1 MVSAQNQPIV
11 APNIPD
17 LLELFA
23 YINVLGERSEEAK
36 WKKSVK
42 DVRVYDDART
52 ANTADQVNA
61 CLLACHLQRS
71 SARS

>member
-1 MVSAQNQPIV
+1 MSAQNQPIV

-23 YINVLGERSEEAK
+23 YINVLGERSEEVK

-52 ANTADQVNA
+52 QT
-61 CLLACHLQRS
+61 LLTK
-71 SARS
+71 